1 MEYIVRLAEK
11 NESEFLAK
19 ERIKFLRS
27 LGYEIKEEEY
37 NKVLSDL
44 TEQIKR
50 KLGSSLV
57 CVIAEYEDT
66 VIGTA
71 YMTIDEVLY
80 HPYTPKGYTA
90 NIVNVYTDNDYRGN
104 GIATAM
110 MKKLIEYGKEN
121 GIEKLTLDA
130 TDIGQPIYRKLGFVS
145 DVDPILPT
153 PMYLNLI

>member
-1 MEYIVRLAEK
+1 M
-11 NESEFLAK
+11 
-19 ERIKFLRS
+19 
-27 LGYEIKEEEY
+27 GYEIKEEEY

>member
-1 MEYIVRLAEK
+1 MNYIVRLAEK

-27 LGYEIKEEEY
+27 LGYEIKEDEY
-37 NKVLSDL
+37 DKVLSDL

-57 CVIAEYEDT
+57 CVIAEYENT

-80 HPYTPKGYTA
+80 HPSTPKGYTA

-110 MKKLIEYGKEN
+110 MKRLIDYGKEN

-145 DVDPILPT
+145 EVDPILPT